1 MGIQE
6 RKDREKEQ
14 RNEEILNAAEKVFF
28 EKGLNAATMDE
39 IAEKAELGKST
50 LYLYYKS
57 KEDLYLAVMMRGGE
71 ILYSMFHQAVSTG
84 EPTLKLIK
92 NLGDAYY
99 EYFKQHR
106 DYFRM
111 YYFFENT
118 GLHKQVSEEMIGLCA
133 EHDKKI
139 WTIVFEVIQRAK
151 EEGMLEASLDPVQ
164 AGVILWSNENGL
176 MRQMDRA
183 DNYWTDVMR
192 VDLDATIRKANAYVL
207 EGMMTEKAKKQFPE
221 LLIEN

>member
-14 RNEEILNAAEKVFF
+14 RSEEILNAAEKIFF

-71 ILYSMFHQAVSTG
+71 ILHSMFREATSTG

-106 DYFRM
+106 NYFRM

-118 GLHKQVSEEMIGLCA
+118 ELHTQVSEEMSAQCA
-133 EHDKKI
+133 DHDRQI
-139 WTIVFEVIQRAK
+139 WKIVFDLIQRAK
-151 EEGMLEASLDPVQ
+151 DEGMLEASLDPVQ

-183 DNYWTDVMR
+183 DNYWTSVMH
-192 VDLDATIRKANAYVL
+192 VDLDETIRKANAYVL
-207 EGMMTEKAKKQFPE
+207 EGMMTEKAKKKFPE

>member
-14 RNEEILNAAEKVFF
+14 RSEEILNAAENIFF

-57 KEDLYLAVMMRGGE
+57 KEDLYLAVMMRGGA
-71 ILYSMFHQAVSTG
+71 ILHSMFREAVSTG

-106 DYFRM
+106 NYFRM

-118 GLHKQVSEEMIGLCA
+118 ELHTQVSEEMSAQCA
-133 EHDKKI
+133 DHDRKI
-139 WTIVFEVIQRAK
+139 WKLVFDVIQRAK
-151 EEGMLEASLDPVQ
+151 DEGMLEASLDPVQ

-183 DNYWTDVMR
+183 DNYWTSVMH

>member
-14 RNEEILNAAEKVFF
+14 RSEEILNAAEKIFF

-71 ILYSMFHQAVSTG
+71 ILHSMFREATSTG

-106 DYFRM
+106 NYFRM

-118 GLHKQVSEEMIGLCA
+118 ELHTQVSEEMSAQCA
-133 EHDKKI
+133 HHDQRI
-139 WTIVFEVIQRAK
+139 WKIVFDVIQRAK
-151 EEGMLEASLDPVQ
+151 DEGMLEASLDPVQ

-183 DNYWTDVMR
+183 DNYWTSVMH